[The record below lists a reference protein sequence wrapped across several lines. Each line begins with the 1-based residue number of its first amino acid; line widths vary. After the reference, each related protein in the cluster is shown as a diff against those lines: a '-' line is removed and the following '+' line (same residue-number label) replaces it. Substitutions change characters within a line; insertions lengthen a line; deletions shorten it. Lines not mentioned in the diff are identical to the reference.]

1 MNQTDILKNLHDRT
15 AKAVAHY
22 WETRSAQRK
31 KQEEG
36 GKADQGLRSAVTGG
50 AQMDGFIDLFTELIT
65 QAGIPQKLHLQKEGR
80 RTSRFLQTNQGMG
93 PPCCPR
99 ADIDRCDRGQ
109 ITSRPFFRQQFQ

>member
-1 MNQTDILKNLHDRT
+1 MKKNEILRNLSDFT

-22 WETRSAQRK
+22 WQTRSAQRK

-65 QAGIPQKLHLQKEGR
+65 HAGI
-80 RTSRFLQTNQGMG
+80 
-93 PPCCPR
+93 
-99 ADIDRCDRGQ
+99 A
-109 ITSRPFFRQQFQ
+109 